1 MCVCVCLSFRCQPYL
16 RNRWSICYHIWY
28 DDCLSYE
35 NASHIIILDL
45 EWNNSAIWKNTPI
58 THLCGTSRSAQA
70 HKDMLTHITLIASM
84 FFRKTCGVW
93 LSHSNLTQATWV
105 HQKCTICLRFF
116 GFFWPT
122 KQAVSIKLATT
133 VGHFYLTPWLCKR
146 LYGLLSF
153 HTDEMTPESETMRTG
168 GRTPLFQALL
178 VCLGAIEGRG
188 TFLSQLYALLLS
200 VQEYSH
206 FIFL

>member
-1 MCVCVCLSFRCQPYL
+1 MLQNRVPWEYSLTMSLKNGITYHIRSKECVCVSVCLSFRCQPYL
-16 RNRWSICYHIWY
+16 RNWWSICYHIWY

-93 LSHSNLTQATWV
+93 LLHSNLTQATWV

-116 GFFWPT
+116 GFF
-122 KQAVSIKLATT
+122 AN
-133 VGHFYLTPWLCKR
+133 
-146 LYGLLSF
+146 
-153 HTDEMTPESETMRTG
+153 
-168 GRTPLFQALL
+168 
-178 VCLGAIEGRG
+178 
-188 TFLSQLYALLLS
+188 
-200 VQEYSH
+200 
-206 FIFL
+206 